1 MYPENTWIHSFYL
14 RFFYLRVAAIL
25 SDEAGRLVNGTIKVI
40 TAKSQNLLRTIV
52 ENYIAEG
59 QPVASARL
67 AAAGVSMSPASI
79 RFMMAELEEQGYLK
93 SPHTSAGRIPTE
105 QAYRFFVDSLIQV
118 EPLGAED
125 LFRLSLS
132 LDPDM
137 TASELIQSAS
147 GLLSEVTQL
156 AGLVTVPRPSQLKLK
171 HIEFL
176 LLSPGRVL
184 AILVLNDHEVENRV
198 IHIEHA
204 YSEIELKEIS
214 NFLNAHYAGKS
225 LVKIRAELVSSMK
238 GDRVQMNQLM
248 QRTLDVAD
256 QILDPEDN
264 GDFVVAGQENL
275 LDGDQTQRLQD
286 LRGLFKAFSL
296 KGDILHV
303 LDRCMESDGIKLF
316 IGQES
321 GYELLGD
328 CSLVTSPYQVSGECV
343 GVLGVIGPTRM
354 AYDRIIPIVDATARM
369 LTAAMDIS
377 ER

>member
-1 MYPENTWIHSFYL
+1 MHSENTWIHSLYIG
-14 RFFYLRVAAIL
+14 FFYLRVTAIL
-25 SDEAGRLVNGTIKVI
+25 FEQADRFDTGAIKVI

-67 AAAGVSMSPASI
+67 AATGVSMSPASI
-79 RFMMAELEEQGYLK
+79 RFMMAKLEEQGYLK

-118 EPLGAED
+118 EPLGADD

-137 TASELIQSAS
+137 TASELIQSTS
-147 GLLSEVTQL
+147 GLLSDVTQL

-198 IHIEHA
+198 IHIEQA

-225 LVKIRAELVSSMK
+225 LTKIRAELVSSMK
-238 GDRVQMNQLM
+238 GDRAQMNQLM

-256 QILDPEDN
+256 QILDPPEN

-275 LDGDQTQRLQD
+275 LDDDQTQRLQD

-303 LDRCMESDGIKLF
+303 LDRCMETDGIKLF

-321 GYELLGD
+321 GYELFGD
-328 CSLVTSPYQVSGECV
+328 CSLVTSPYQVAGECV

-354 AYDRIIPIVDATARM
+354 AYDRIIPIVDATAKM
-369 LTAAMDIS
+369 LTAAMDVS

>member
-1 MYPENTWIHSFYL
+1 M
-14 RFFYLRVAAIL
+14 
-25 SDEAGRLVNGTIKVI
+25 
-40 TAKSQNLLRTIV
+40 
-52 ENYIAEG
+52 
-59 QPVASARL
+59 
-67 AAAGVSMSPASI
+67 
-79 RFMMAELEEQGYLK
+79 
-93 SPHTSAGRIPTE
+93 
-105 QAYRFFVDSLIQV
+105 
-118 EPLGAED
+118 
-125 LFRLSLS
+125 
-132 LDPDM
+132 
-137 TASELIQSAS
+137 IQSAS

-225 LVKIRAELVSSMK
+225 LTKIRAELVGSMK

-256 QILDPEDN
+256 QILDPADN

-328 CSLVTSPYQVSGECV
+328 CSLVTSPYQVAGECV